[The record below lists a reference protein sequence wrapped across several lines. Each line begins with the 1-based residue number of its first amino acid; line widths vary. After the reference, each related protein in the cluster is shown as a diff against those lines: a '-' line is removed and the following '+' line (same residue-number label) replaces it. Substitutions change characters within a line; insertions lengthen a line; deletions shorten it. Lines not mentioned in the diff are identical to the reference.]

1 MRKFCCVLLA
11 LLPLGAWAYPIDVDK
26 QLNGLG
32 IDYTAYDTDEDIGSI
47 QLNNYGKTDATCTVV
62 FRNGPE
68 SPRTRRVEVAA
79 GQSRNVTA
87 KFNRKIIKLRLDLS
101 CQAK

>member
-26 QLNGLG
+26 QLNGPG

-87 KFNRKIIKLRLDLS
+87 KFNRKIIKLRLDLN

>member
-87 KFNRKIIKLRLDLS
+87 KFNRKIIKLRLDLN

>member
-26 QLNGLG
+26 QLNGLS

-47 QLNNYGKTDATCTVV
+47 QLNNYGKTDATCSVV

-79 GQSRNVTA
+79 GQSKNVTA
-87 KFNRKIIKLRLDLS
+87 KFNRKIIRLRLDLN